1 MMYEGFVDT
10 EVARFHYS
18 RTGHGPPL
26 LLIPGSGGWRFN
38 FQAMIP
44 VLAQRHAVYALD
56 PPGQGLTGIVEMTF
70 PSGVDD
76 IARSIGI
83 FLDAVGLPR
92 ITIVG
97 HSWGGGF
104 ALRFAELH
112 PDRVDRLALIA
123 PGGLDVRDVWEF
135 RLMRIPLLGEVAV
148 CLTSAVSAR
157 HMLRKSFAHR
167 KRITYNRM
175 DDVLRA
181 RRSPGKRLARLR
193 DMLRV
198 ERSVR
203 WADTERDL
211 HRVQLPTLIIWGD
224 QDRYFPVSLIDRFT
238 ARLPTAA
245 IHIVPWGRALT
256 A

>member
-1 MMYEGFVDT
+1 
-10 EVARFHYS
+10 
-18 RTGHGPPL
+18 
-26 LLIPGSGGWRFN
+26 
-38 FQAMIP
+38 
-44 VLAQRHAVYALD
+44 
-56 PPGQGLTGIVEMTF
+56 
-70 PSGVDD
+70 
-76 IARSIGI
+76 
-83 FLDAVGLPR
+83 VGLPR